1 MTQKSAIYQELE
13 ARWRRGEPTVMDGG
27 IGSELQAMGYP
38 QTVPAPG
45 RNYTW
50 GTMALYDAPE
60 VVQAMHRR
68 YVDAGADILLTNT
81 FLFHRCVRL
90 EQDGDLAMPAGTWHE
105 KARLAV
111 RLARQAAA
119 EAGRP
124 NVAVVFTMM
133 IQDNPKSEWAD
144 NGSSASAKA
153 TAQWDERVS
162 LDYLR
167 ELSGALQEEP
177 PDALLVELAPPIPND
192 LSFPQYEVLLES
204 GLPLWIAYRRAVGGP
219 IDLFG
224 GTQGQDGD
232 LLGRAAQR
240 FEKMGVGA
248 LLVHCLPADKAH
260 GVAPWL
266 RQFTSLPLGVYPNN
280 GQYDMWVWQW
290 QQALTP
296 DQFAEHVRGYVAE
309 GMNIVG
315 GCCGVRPAHIA
326 ASAAAVK
333 TQAPNGAAM
342 PSDAQGEVQGER
354 NG

>member
-90 EQDGDLAMPAGTWHE
+90 EQDGDLAVPDGTWHE

-144 NGSSASAKA
+144 NGSSTSAKA

-167 ELSGALQEEP
+167 ELSG
-177 PDALLVELAPPIPND
+177 
-192 LSFPQYEVLLES
+192 
-204 GLPLWIAYRRAVGGP
+204 
-219 IDLFG
+219 
-224 GTQGQDGD
+224 
-232 LLGRAAQR
+232 
-240 FEKMGVGA
+240 K
-248 LLVHCLPADKAH
+248 PA
-260 GVAPWL
+260 
-266 RQFTSLPLGVYPNN
+266 
-280 GQYDMWVWQW
+280 
-290 QQALTP
+290 
-296 DQFAEHVRGYVAE
+296 
-309 GMNIVG
+309 
-315 GCCGVRPAHIA
+315 
-326 ASAAAVK
+326 
-333 TQAPNGAAM
+333 
-342 PSDAQGEVQGER
+342 
-354 NG
+354 